1 MANLPSQHP
10 HLSLHLTDRALTP
23 LITSSRTRP
32 QLDALTSLSH
42 GALNAHESALRLSLG
57 SPQRIMVEHADGGP
71 VLLQSF
77 LRADA
82 PAHPHISNTNTNTT
96 ATATAN
102 PSSSSSATAGGA
114 TTANGQPSA
123 EHSEAA
129 SPVSP
134 STEASPT
141 SAVERR
147 LQQLQLHGSNSVALD
162 EPGATTPTLDVGE
175 EDANAPPM
183 LVGLVVAP
191 GADEARDARRAAA
204 RLERVGREI
213 QARWAE
219 AQMGPDGEGERE
231 GGGSGT
237 GGAGDTG
244 D

>member
-42 GALNAHESALRLSLG
+42 GALSAHESALRLGLG
-57 SPQRIMVEHADGGP
+57 SPQRIMVEHPDNGP

-82 PAHPHISNTNTNTT
+82 PAHPTTTTNTT

-102 PSSSSSATAGGA
+102 PSSPSSSATAA
-114 TTANGQPSA
+114 ANGHQPSSSDPN
-123 EHSEAA
+123 EPP
-129 SPVSP
+129 SPISP

-162 EPGATTPTLDVGE
+162 DTDATSPTLDIGEE

-191 GADEARDARRAAA
+191 SADEARDARRAAA

-219 AQMGPDGEGERE
+219 AQIGPDEDGE
-231 GGGSGT
+231 GSGT
-237 GGAGDTG
+237 GSGEAGD
-244 D
+244 